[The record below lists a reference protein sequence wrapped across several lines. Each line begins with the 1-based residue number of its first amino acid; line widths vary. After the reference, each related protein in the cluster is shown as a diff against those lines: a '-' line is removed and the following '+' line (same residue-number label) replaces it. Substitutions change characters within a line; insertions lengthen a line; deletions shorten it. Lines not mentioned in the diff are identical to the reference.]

1 LAAPADEFHFYQP
14 ECHFSPVSAS
24 SEAFFAPSRKK
35 MTDTRKWPLMRILD
49 KVGFVWYTKYTRY

>member
-35 MTDTRKWPLMRILD
+35 MTDTR
-49 KVGFVWYTKYTRY
+49 GSGAA